1 MALDYHAI
9 LMNLQGTQAPNSF
22 TDAQVVDYLTNV
34 IPGASDRDIAA
45 HMTRLNV
52 GVDQVARATK
62 LPVADVQK
70 RFVAATAPL
79 PTEKFKDT
87 DITQYIKDRGG
98 SLTEPQLMAE
108 MISTGVSPEQYA
120 RATNT
125 PLAQVQT
132 RYGAVVNPLMSSLPI
147 PGGASTPAT
156 TPTTTPGTTTTPTRT
171 ATAPIPPGLT
181 PGNVDTTTIVAT
193 PPITTGVVP
202 QMPTQYITPTGAL
215 GNAPAG
221 VSQLAVPMLNMRN
234 VINQDV
240 VPNIVA
246 APKTTPQL
254 SYTPITQLG
263 VPRIF

>member
-132 RYGAVVNPLMSSLPI
+132 RYGAVVNLLLPPQPQHREPPQPQRAPPRHRSHRGSPPATWTRRQSSLPRRS
-147 PGGASTPAT
+147 PQGLCRRCLHSTSPRLGRWAM
-156 TPTTTPGTTTTPTRT
+156 
-171 ATAPIPPGLT
+171 PPQACRSL
-181 PGNVDTTTIVAT
+181 PC
-193 PPITTGVVP
+193 
-202 QMPTQYITPTGAL
+202 
-215 GNAPAG
+215 
-221 VSQLAVPMLNMRN
+221 RC
-234 VINQDV
+234 
-240 VPNIVA
+240 
-246 APKTTPQL
+246 
-254 SYTPITQLG
+254 
-263 VPRIF
+263 